1 MGELCIALFDRILIN
16 CRLRCIIWGYIGD
29 INSCYSIDF
38 RELCIAL
45 FEYMI
50 NSIWGLGRDIFQGVV
65 GVLSYVKV
73 GYQLREAEDEYR
85 D

>member
-1 MGELCIALFDRILIN
+1 MSVKV
-16 CRLRCIIWGYIGD
+16 IIWGYIGD

-38 RELCIAL
+38 RESCIAL